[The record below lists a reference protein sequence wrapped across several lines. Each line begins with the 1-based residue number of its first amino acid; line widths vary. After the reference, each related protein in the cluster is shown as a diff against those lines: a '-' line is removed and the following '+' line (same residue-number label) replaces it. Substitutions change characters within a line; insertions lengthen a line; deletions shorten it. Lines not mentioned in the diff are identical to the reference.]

1 MLIPALI
8 ITNLLVTAWSNTC
21 KYKIRLK
28 GKLEPW
34 HVQPNIQAFYKPLLT
49 VFTDSAAF
57 RVEHAAVTL
66 CMSTGVNQA
75 PLLPFVI
82 GHVTQG
88 TAVRHLLLHAQVTQD
103 VNVWKK
109 QRQRLKFSVSGGTSS
124 SYGWCPF
131 FVQSRTK
138 LFLVQ
143 SSEVKVCNTEQA
155 EKIQTKQK
163 RSNSSQFFFIHIAF
177 LHFSIGINTSFQ
189 HMLRH
194 LLHRPWNWREKK
206 TWSLSFH
213 LIV

>member
-1 MLIPALI
+1 MLIQALI

-124 SYGWCPF
+124 SMKSQLWLVF
-131 FVQSRTK
+131 
-138 LFLVQ
+138 LFLCCQ
-143 SSEVKVCNTEQA
+143 ELNY
-155 EKIQTKQK
+155 
-163 RSNSSQFFFIHIAF
+163 F
-177 LHFSIGINTSFQ
+177 
-189 HMLRH
+189 
-194 LLHRPWNWREKK
+194 
-206 TWSLSFH
+206 
-213 LIV
+213 

>member
-1 MLIPALI
+1 MKSITLMIPDNSYSLKSNAHSSVNH
-8 ITNLLVTAWSNTC
+8 ITNSSLVT
-21 KYKIRLK
+21 
-28 GKLEPW
+28 GKL
-34 HVQPNIQAFYKPLLT
+34 HVSISYISRKARAMAQPNIQAFYKPLLT

-75 PLLPFVI
+75 PLLPFVK

-124 SYGWCPF
+124 SMKSQLWLVSLF
-131 FVQSRTK
+131 FVLSRSK

-143 SSEVKVCNTEQA
+143 SSKVKVCNTEQA

-163 RSNSSQFFFIHIAF
+163 QSNSSQFFFIHIAF
-177 LHFSIGINTSFQ
+177 LHFSTGI
-189 HMLRH
+189 HV
-194 LLHRPWNWREKK
+194 P
-206 TWSLSFH
+206 
-213 LIV
+213 